1 MKKNIL
7 VVDDET
13 EMRIALSKAISIGGY
28 EVESASDGYEAI
40 NKIRHRSYDLIVTD
54 VRMPKMDGVSLLN
67 QIKTFSPQTAVVLI
81 TAHGSVENAV
91 AAMKRGADDYILKP
105 FSFDLINKVIKKV
118 LAKKQSE
125 NISNNN
131 SSNSEEKPFITQ
143 NKELL
148 KILSFAKSV
157 ANSNATVLIQGESGT
172 GKELLARYIHNNSN
186 RKDMP
191 FIAVNCASL
200 PEGLLESELF
210 GHEKGAF
217 TGAISKK
224 EGKFELANGG
234 TLLLDEITEMKFSL
248 QAKLLRVLQ
257 EGEIDRVGGKKPIKT
272 DVRIIATTNR
282 DIKEHIKKGEFR
294 QDLFFRLNVIPL
306 KIIPLR
312 KRKDDIKVLAE
323 YFLKRSC
330 EKNGKPEIILTDKA
344 VSALENHSWP
354 GNVRE
359 LENLIER
366 AVLLCEDEKIE
377 PKHLLFDYQ
386 DEHDDTSFE
395 IGDNMTIKEME
406 KKLILSTLKKTEGN
420 RTKAA
425 NMLQISIRTLRNKL
439 KEYQIN
445 S

>member
-1 MKKNIL
+1 MTKSIL
-7 VVDDET
+7 VVDDEP
-13 EMRIALSKAISIGGY
+13 EMRVALSKAISIGGY
-28 EVESASDGYEAI
+28 DVESASDGYEAI
-40 NKIRHRSYDLIVTD
+40 NKLRQSCFDLIVTD
-54 VRMPKMDGVSLLN
+54 VRMPKMDGVSLLH
-67 QIKTFSPQTAVVLI
+67 KVKSFSPDTSVVLI

-105 FSFDLINKVIKKV
+105 FSFEILSKVINKVLDKKASLASGNINHTSSEQKTFITKDAEVIKV
-118 LAKKQSE
+118 L
-125 NISNNN
+125 N
-131 SSNSEEKPFITQ
+131 
-143 NKELL
+143 
-148 KILSFAKSV
+148 FAKSV

-172 GKELLARYIHNNSN
+172 GKELLARFVHNNSN
-186 RKDMP
+186 RKKMP
-191 FIAVNCASL
+191 FVAVNCASL

-217 TGAISKK
+217 TGAVNKK

-257 EGEIDRVGGKKPIKT
+257 EGEIDVVGGKTPVKT
-272 DVRIIATTNR
+272 DVRIIATTNG
-282 DIKEHIKKGEFR
+282 DIKEYIKKGNFR
-294 QDLFFRLNVIPL
+294 QDLFYRLNVIPL
-306 KIIPLR
+306 KIMPLK
-312 KRKDDIKVLAE
+312 KRKDDVKVLAE
-323 YFLKRSC
+323 FFLECSSSR
-330 EKNGKPEIILTDKA
+330 NGKNTLKLSPHSISL
-344 VSALENHSWP
+344 LENHSWP

-366 AVLLCEDEKIE
+366 AVLLCEGETIE

-386 DEHDDTSFE
+386 DENGNSSIDFDDN
-395 IGDNMTIKEME
+395 ITIREME
-406 KKLILSTLKKTEGN
+406 KKLIMSTLKKFEGN

-425 NMLQISIRTLRNKL
+425 HMLQISIRTLRNKL